1 MPLTRPTT
9 PEEAEERLKS
19 AFVLDDFGDVG
30 GEVEDFPIPDKKSFL
45 KTSATSAWAQGVIG
59 SPVSPYQVGWQGQ
72 KDGIVRSYFN
82 EKDAS
87 GVSDDDLFSK
97 IAEDYKAKDALAEAA
112 RNAAARGESWLGK
125 FREVEQT
132 MPTVAGGRQ
141 SSYLGLAREVHDK
154 FREKILPYQGIIKS
168 VAEKARSIET
178 SPEGM
183 DWSGMAQELIQVP
196 KESRPFVLEAISRQ
210 ATANIDANAASRLGK
225 EFARGF
231 ERFLDTAMSGS
242 YNVLAAAGQ
251 YSEIPLAPETP
262 QEIEARKARES
273 QDADLMDLRDDIRD
287 ISTGKLAKLED
298 VRLLGMN
305 ISGAARNVPMTIGAF
320 VPYIGPAALV
330 GSFQRET
337 ANELRRANPTM
348 SRETIEGIATISAP
362 FQALTEVVSDRLLF
376 GKLPN
381 LKRLFTTPAFS
392 AGGIAAQLAGRVALG
407 TATEYA
413 EEFTQGAVPKIVQS
427 LSSDVPD
434 VDWDGYFQDF
444 KDQSPELLAT
454 IIPLALFGAGVGQAT
469 DYRASVQMLYSADEM
484 MAAKIPEAEARK
496 ISELATTGKRPEAE
510 SLFRQEFRKA
520 ATKGEAPAEMRAAAQ
535 RVIAANQAQKQTFDD
550 SLGDPSKFGVNM
562 YRDAEGWKVETYNG
576 SIIKMESAEAAARY
590 VHDLKLSF
598 EEYQAETVIAL
609 ADDLVKAFPGTRLE
623 FSPSQLSADKENG
636 LVLFNP
642 VTGQKTVLK
651 DAKALENLWKEASA
665 ISFDSGNAPQYV
677 LGQNFMEFSQSIAR
691 VFRDVSGRVN
701 SVPQAITAMH
711 EVIEAAWKK
720 GLVDGAWS
728 VEGTRQIIATLV
740 PTLEAG
746 IAKLGKKAQA
756 QELLWLENAK
766 KAAAEGNEDLIREV
780 FSEMAVRTWI
790 GRDRDGNKTGL
801 RPGTILRALDAAVL
815 QEKSPENVTTYQR
828 LRAWF
833 KAVGAYLK
841 GVVATAKII
850 RDAERNGTIDDFTGF
865 LDKVL
870 GLETATR
877 EENEVKDGV
886 IDMAFSLAPEM
897 QSRAKPQTIA
907 PVTEMPDGAQLVGP
921 STFSIQ
927 AYHGTPHKVDKFST
941 AKIGTGEGAQAYG
954 WGLYFAENREVGEG
968 YREKLAQWS
977 LLTKDGKIYDD
988 RKELK
993 NLNVRAALNKNGS
1006 IDEAI
1011 ARARSVIESI
1021 PGTQGAELASAD
1033 IGTLEKLKADG
1044 GLTKTKGNLYTVELL
1059 PDADEFL
1066 DWDKPLSEQSEKV
1079 KAALSKEFKKLV
1091 QWEMTAGEWHSWMT
1105 NPRDGETDVK
1115 SFSEDAAKA
1124 GIPGIRY
1131 LDGGSRGAG
1140 DGTRNYV
1147 IFDES
1152 LVRILEENGKPVG
1165 STFSLAPTEQDKNL
1179 VTVHNLT
1186 ENNLKHALKVGGLA
1200 VPSLGVV
1207 RTDISSFD
1215 AFGEITLIARPDL
1228 VDPQRNKASK
1238 VFNADAYSPRYPT
1251 VKTVFNRRELDK
1263 VGPLFKGYFDELEKV
1278 TKKSYSWSVGNLVQ
1292 VLEDEG
1298 FNRLQS
1304 NHLAQYAYLRD
1315 AGLIQPPASEVS
1327 DYEFGDL
1334 LRKQTNDL
1342 RDEIVSFVQS
1352 RVDGAGVKYDE
1363 KIPDG
1368 YTNSGKRKFLPH
1380 DLDTVVK
1387 IMTRKLKDGEGFNYG
1402 VPSIR
1407 AANAK
1412 PFKTLKAIQD
1422 SRNKIVTA
1430 EEMEALKKEVNEEF
1444 IKLAGSAL
1452 AARKTKPSFGG
1463 LDAVSDDMKA
1473 LVQGDN
1479 SWIREMYDDSSII
1492 QEMKTFVAKL
1502 RDMPTEYFEAK
1513 VKRAV
1518 QLQEFEVAVVP
1529 STASDELKALI
1540 RKKGVAVREYDP
1552 TDKTSRRTTIES
1564 ASAEFGATFSLSPQ
1578 SGIDIVSDTLE
1589 SWQDVFDKAAKR
1601 NPARAMAIRDLA
1613 QQRIN
1618 RLGEMWAS
1626 DRWTAKGDKIRAV
1639 VEKRTKASLDTEQ
1652 SFRETLELDAIL
1664 AEKGMTT
1671 EEAQR
1676 SKDSK
1681 DYEAWQ
1687 RFQES
1692 KALILSKGEFTE
1704 EEANKMAE
1712 FSSDA
1717 WRKSFVS
1724 TVRDA
1729 VKEAKARVAPWREE
1743 ADDMQADDWSPRESL
1758 VRDMRVLNVALS
1770 AFPPEVRAKVTGGSM
1785 VKLAGLATERARY
1798 KAIQKALEKAI
1809 VETEVFMR
1817 KEYTGM
1823 LIKTLDKAAPI
1834 GKPGEVKKSKFIVT
1848 VQDEID
1854 AINDM
1859 VGMDHD
1865 DVATAIAAAEAAII
1879 TAQTPEDADAK
1890 LTELNLLELFGGI
1903 LDIKNTS
1910 SQEMASALE
1919 YLENI
1924 ISQGR
1929 DARKIIDEARRE
1941 RVKEM
1946 VNNAKREAYKGDS
1959 GPETTQAARATSAK
1973 KSGKAMLK
1981 KFFNE
1986 LSGFDAVLRDA
1997 FGPKSKTATEF
2008 SERFTLN
2015 SNRFED
2021 VQNERRKRFRDFARE
2036 LYRTKLGAKI
2046 NQKLITLERIENA
2059 SGVTYLKNRTVKTH
2073 KFTEEEAARIVA
2085 DPKAFGFTEKDAVA
2099 ISEEIQAIQETGG
2112 RRKVFTYEQVENEG
2126 DRTEIPLSQMDALYL
2141 SMALRQPGILEQQQ
2155 RYGYDQ
2161 ETVDQLEKFLTD
2173 DAKRWRSWMQTEYDS
2188 GYNSSNEVY
2197 MRINNTRMPKITFY
2211 APLLK
2216 NHQGQQAVLDPLN
2229 TGISSN
2235 SANPGS
2241 IKTRKARTSSLRIES
2256 AFSVFWSH
2264 FNQMEYWNA
2273 NAEYLR
2279 DVQSVMLNPEV
2290 REAVVSAHGEDG
2302 MATIS
2307 AWVQLQMSRG
2317 VGKAAMAL
2325 ASNKM
2330 IRNIKSGIS
2339 MKALALSYTTTLKTL
2354 PSVFY
2359 SLGEIHMSKWPAA
2372 LVSGMKHWDRLWKTN
2387 IIQRRLDIGGMPE
2400 LRDLGSSA
2408 LPMSWVNQGI
2418 RYGSYPTMYA
2428 DGVFTTYSA
2437 AMAYGTSFDE
2447 AKRQGASDDMAH
2459 KYAEERTSLIVS
2471 KTAQPENWTQK
2482 SLFENDASGAGVLW
2496 TMFMSDPRQKM
2507 ALTGEVLNQWRKG
2520 TATREEAARK
2530 FLAYWVIPGV
2540 MFQLANAVGRS
2551 LFKGDDDEWEFVD
2564 FATAALVGQ
2573 FQGLVLFGSAIEM
2586 IFSAAIAAAA
2596 EKITGEEVK
2605 RKPVWNSSK
2614 NPLDQAAQDLIKS
2627 GEKLF
2632 MEDGDPLEKSWE
2644 AAKSAG
2650 MAITPL
2656 YPAGAILSTGER
2668 VMKDT
2673 TNLFY
2678 GADEK

>member
-1 MPLTRPTT
+1 MT
-9 PEEAEERLKS
+9 PQEKLRRAL
-19 AFVLDDFGDVG
+19 LNDDFGDSAQIIDNQPLGDLV
-30 GEVEDFPIPDKKSFL
+30 PDKTQFMRNAAL
-45 KTSATSAWAQGVIG
+45 GAWMSQA
-59 SPVSPYQVGWQGQ
+59 SGQ
-72 KDGIVRSYFN
+72 KMIAGAADWQANKDAITRSYF
-82 EKDAS
+82 KMPTAK
-87 GVSDDDLFSK
+87 GVSDDQLHGLVKSH
-97 IAEDYKAKDALAEAA
+97 IQTAEDAATLAADGALTGEPLPSVIDAVRGKRGASPLRPIFDRYEQDAMRRHTALTVKLAPYRSLVNQVAGDLKKTMEGPDALTPAFEAAADRLLSVPPEDRRLVLQAIGATGGKDAKDRASTLQKMAVAMDRMTESVVMSSAAKASDIALGGILSPLE
-112 RNAAARGESWLGK
+112 GQEPDT
-125 FREVEQT
+125 V
-132 MPTVAGGRQ
+132 MPDYKNDELRLLTQQIRTVADQEIDPIKGDGWWSQTGIDVARMIPQ
-141 SSYLGLAREVHDK
+141 TAVTIANPALGMAANWAYFENTIAGEAMMQDPRLTPD
-154 FREKILPYQGIIKS
+154 Q
-168 VAEKARSIET
+168 ARSIAGVSAPLNAAVET
-178 SPEGM
+178 VTALIPFGRVKLPFVQKWLQATATSLPTTAARFGVRAAAGTAAEINEEYIQA
-183 DWSGMAQELIQVP
+183 WTPLKAQEL
-196 KESRPFVLEAISRQ
+196 LGALRQ
-210 ATANIDANAASRLGK
+210 D
-225 EFARGF
+225 
-231 ERFLDTAMSGS
+231 M
-242 YNVLAAAGQ
+242 
-251 YSEIPLAPETP
+251 
-262 QEIEARKARES
+262 
-273 QDADLMDLRDDIRD
+273 
-287 ISTGKLAKLED
+287 
-298 VRLLGMN
+298 
-305 ISGAARNVPMTIGAF
+305 
-320 VPYIGPAALV
+320 
-330 GSFQRET
+330 
-337 ANELRRANPTM
+337 
-348 SRETIEGIATISAP
+348 
-362 FQALTEVVSDRLLF
+362 
-376 GKLPN
+376 
-381 LKRLFTTPAFS
+381 
-392 AGGIAAQLAGRVALG
+392 
-407 TATEYA
+407 
-413 EEFTQGAVPKIVQS
+413 
-427 LSSDVPD
+427 PD
-434 VDWDGYFQDF
+434 VDWENRMPKFSEIAAQTWG
-444 KDQSPELLAT
+444 P
-454 IIPLALFGAGVGQAT
+454 ALVFSLVGAGSVSISEVNGGRALAADVDLMVAQGLSPAKAQSIATAAESNNWQHVDTLFREDFVKPEKAT
-469 DYRASVQMLYSADEM
+469 DAE
-484 MAAKIPEAEARK
+484 KAEA
-496 ISELATTGKRPEAE
+496 T
-510 SLFRQEFRKA
+510 
-520 ATKGEAPAEMRAAAQ
+520 Q
-535 RVIAANQAQKQTFDD
+535 RFVAKMQAQQQTESVNSKEAAD
-550 SLGDPSKFGVNM
+550 LGVRVF
-562 YRDAEGWKVETYNG
+562 RDAESWKVETAGG
-576 SIIKMESAEAAARY
+576 SVINADSAEAAGRIRDDIKMASTEYEAETMVALVDDMVQSRPDMR
-590 VHDLKLSF
+590 VELRPEVAAATGEGIEFTNPITGKTTKIADAKSF
-598 EEYQAETVIAL
+598 QNLRYQAAAV
-609 ADDLVKAFPGTRLE
+609 DG
-623 FSPSQLSADKENG
+623 
-636 LVLFNP
+636 
-642 VTGQKTVLK
+642 
-651 DAKALENLWKEASA
+651 
-665 ISFDSGNAPQYV
+665 
-677 LGQNFMEFSQSIAR
+677 SQSDAPRLILGDNYFEFAQGIAR
-691 VFRDVSGRVN
+691 VFRRERGPQ
-701 SVPQAITAMH
+701 SVPQMMTAAH
-711 EVIEAAWKK
+711 EVIENSFRR
-720 GLVDGAWS
+720 GLVAGQWTEQDAKNAIGS
-728 VEGTRQIIATLV
+728 IIPA
-740 PTLEAG
+740 LESG
-746 IAKLGKKAQA
+746 ILKLGAKATA
-756 QELLWLENAK
+756 EEKSWLDNAK
-766 KAAAEGNEDLIREV
+766 RAVAEGDSNLVREV
-780 FSEMAVRTWI
+780 ISELGVRTWI

-801 RPGTILRALDAAVL
+801 RPGTILRALDAAIL
-815 QEKSPENVTTYQR
+815 QEAKPENVTTYQR

-870 GLETATR
+870 GLEAATR
-877 EENEVKDGV
+877 EESEVKAGV
-886 IDMAFSLAPEM
+886 QDMAFSLAPEL
-897 QSRAKPQTIA
+897 RKPDLTEFEAKLEELQTLDL
-907 PVTEMPDGAQLVGP
+907 EEDQFNMPRFNHENDNLVETLIVGEAHLMVRGKDEISPYGAHELFIVDNDDNPIGFVRLTKSPEQI
-921 STFSIQ
+921 SINMIHINED
-927 AYHGTPHKVDKFST
+927 YRGRGIGSEFYRYWLDKGVSVRSDKEITDST
-941 AKIGTGEGAQAYG
+941 AAVYMKLAK
-954 WGLYFAENREVGEG
+954 EG
-968 YREKLAQWS
+968 YAASVE
-977 LLTKDGKIYDD
+977 DG
-988 RKELK
+988 
-993 NLNVRAALNKNGS
+993 RAVL
-1006 IDEAI
+1006 
-1011 ARARSVIESI
+1011 R
-1021 PGTQGAELASAD
+1021 
-1033 IGTLEKLKADG
+1033 
-1044 GLTKTKGNLYTVELL
+1044 
-1059 PDADEFL
+1059 
-1066 DWDKPLSEQSEKV
+1066 
-1079 KAALSKEFKKLV
+1079 
-1091 QWEMTAGEWHSWMT
+1091 
-1105 NPRDGETDVK
+1105 
-1115 SFSEDAAKA
+1115 
-1124 GIPGIRY
+1124 
-1131 LDGGSRGAG
+1131 
-1140 DGTRNYV
+1140 
-1147 IFDES
+1147 
-1152 LVRILEENGKPVG
+1152 GKPVG
-1165 STFSLAPTEQDKNL
+1165 STFSLAPTEQDREYLAAVESGDLAKAQAMVDEAAKAAGYGTQKFYHGNPWGPIE
-1179 VTVHNLT
+1179 VFDNTKSPEFYEDIEEDDDGGNYDRGAHWFT
-1186 ENNLKHALKVGGLA
+1186 DSKVNGFGYAGKSLARGAGPFEKSLA
-1200 VPSLGVV
+1200 VKLPEKDLPAGTKVV
-1207 RTDISSFD
+1207 VFPGNGALRVVLDD
-1215 AFGEITLIARPDL
+1215 E
-1228 VDPQRNKASK
+1228 QASK
-1238 VFNADAYSPRYPT
+1238 DRLPERFLTPT
-1251 VKTVFNRRELDK
+1251 GRMK
-1263 VGPLFKGYFDELEKV
+1263 KG
-1278 TKKSYSWSVGNLVQ
+1278 VQ
-1292 VLEDEG
+1292 
-1298 FNRLQS
+1298 
-1304 NHLAQYAYLRD
+1304 
-1315 AGLIQPPASEVS
+1315 IQV
-1327 DYEFGDL
+1327 
-1334 LRKQTNDL
+1334 
-1342 RDEIVSFVQS
+1342 
-1352 RVDGAGVKYDE
+1352 
-1363 KIPDG
+1363 
-1368 YTNSGKRKFLPH
+1368 FLPN
-1380 DLDTVVK
+1380 
-1387 IMTRKLKDGEGFNYG
+1387 GASAGG
-1402 VPSIR
+1402 
-1407 AANAK
+1407 
-1412 PFKTLKAIQD
+1412 
-1422 SRNKIVTA
+1422 A
-1430 EEMEALKKEVNEEF
+1430 ELWNLNNGKEPE
-1444 IKLAGSAL
+1444 S
-1452 AARKTKPSFGG
+1452 P
-1463 LDAVSDDMKA
+1463 
-1473 LVQGDN
+1473 
-1479 SWIREMYDDSSII
+1479 
-1492 QEMKTFVAKL
+1492 
-1502 RDMPTEYFEAK
+1502 
-1513 VKRAV
+1513 
-1518 QLQEFEVAVVP
+1518 
-1529 STASDELKALI
+1529 LKALELARRSYNLPI
-1540 RKKGVAVREYDP
+1540 SQRTTSHLTSAYLKLNNPKMVDMGGESFRKMGKKAKQARGEGHDALIVLNVIDPGANPLRAEPQTSVAVF
-1552 TDKTSRRTTIES
+1552 S
-1564 ASAEFGATFSLSPQ
+1564 ASQIKSADPVTRDESGQVIPLSQRFNPETPDIRFSLSPQ

-1589 SWQDVFDKAAKR
+1589 SWQGVFDAAAKR
-1601 NPARAMAIRDLA
+1601 NPTRAMAIRDLA

-1618 RLGEMWAS
+1618 KLGENWAS

-1639 VEKRTKASLDTEQ
+1639 VEKRTKSSLDDEQ
-1652 SFRETLELDAIL
+1652 AMREALRYQELLDAGMMSLTPETLAAWSEGVDSLQKHPFIRRMLGFHGRFMSASSAERQGKLKTDGKGNAGDYNGAPWIPPFMYAGGDNGIMPSEMAQNLYDDGMLSDPYVDTLWNELESIIKSHKSAKE
-1664 AEKGMTT
+1664 AYAKA
-1671 EEAQR
+1671 EEAVK
-1676 SKDSK
+1676 SVEKDARK
-1681 DYEAWQ
+1681 QAKAEA
-1687 RFQES
+1687 
-1692 KALILSKGEFTE
+1692 A
-1704 EEANKMAE
+1704 
-1712 FSSDA
+1712 A
-1717 WRKSFVS
+1717 WRQ
-1724 TVRDA
+1724 
-1729 VKEAKARVAPWREE
+1729 E

-1770 AFPPEVRAKVTGGSM
+1770 AFPPEVRAKITGGSM

-1809 VETEVFMR
+1809 VETEAFMR
-1817 KEYTGM
+1817 KEYTGI

-1929 DARKIIDEARRE
+1929 DARKMIDEARRE

-1946 VNNAKREAYKGDS
+1946 VSNAKREAYKGDS
-1959 GPETTQAARATSAK
+1959 GPETTQAARASAAK

-1997 FGPKSKTATEF
+1997 FGPKSKTAAEF

-2085 DPKAFGFTEKDAVA
+2085 DPKAFGFTEKDAAA

-2173 DAKRWRSWMQTEYDS
+2173 DAKRWRSWMQMEYDA
-2188 GYNSSNEVY
+2188 GYNSANEVY
-2197 MRINNTRMPKITFY
+2197 MRMFNTRMPKITFY
-2211 APLLK
+2211 APLMK

-2330 IRNIKSGIS
+2330 FRNVKSAIS

-2418 RYGSYPTMYA
+2418 RYGSHPTMYA

-2447 AKRQGASDDMAH
+2447 AKRQDASDAMAH
-2459 KYAEERTSLIVS
+2459 KYAEERTALIVS
-2471 KTAQPENWTQK
+2471 KTAQPESWTQK
-2482 SLFENDASGAGVLW
+2482 SLLENDVSGAGVLW

-2586 IFSAAIAAAA
+2586 IISSAIAAAA

-2605 RKPVWNSSK
+2605 RKPFWNSSK
-2614 NPLDQAAQDLIKS
+2614 NPIDQAAQDLIKS

>member
-132 MPTVAGGRQ
+132 MPNVAGGRQ

-154 FREKILPYQGIIKS
+154 FREKILPYQGIIRS

-413 EEFTQGAVPKIVQS
+413 EEFAQGAVPKIVQS

-484 MAAKIPEAEARK
+484 MAAKIPAEEARK
-496 ISELATTGKRPEAE
+496 IAELATTGKRPEAE

-576 SIIKMESAEAAARY
+576 SVIKMESAEAAARY

-609 ADDLVKAFPGTRLE
+609 ADDLVQAFPGTRLE
-623 FSPSQLSADKENG
+623 LSPSQLSADKENG
-636 LVLFNP
+636 LVLYNP
-642 VTGQKTVLK
+642 VTDQKTVLK

-665 ISFDSGNAPQYV
+665 ISFDSGNSPQYV
-677 LGQNFMEFSQSIAR
+677 LGQNFMEFGQSIAR
-691 VFRDVSGRVN
+691 VFRDASGRVN

-720 GLVDGAWS
+720 GLDDGAWS

-766 KAAAEGNEDLIREV
+766 KAIAESNEDLVREV
-780 FSEMAVRTWI
+780 FVEMAVRTWI

-801 RPGTILRALDAAVL
+801 RPGTILRAIDAAVL

-870 GLETATR
+870 GIEAAAR
-877 EENEVKDGV
+877 EESEVKQDV
-886 IDMAFSLAPEM
+886 QNMAFSLAPEL
-897 QSRAKPQTIA
+897 K
-907 PVTEMPDGAQLVGP
+907 DG
-921 STFSIQ
+921 STFSLAPTERDLTEFEAKLEELQTLDLEEDQFNMPRFNSKKDSLVETLITGE
-927 AYHGTPHKVDKFST
+927 AHLMVRGKDEISPYGAHELFIVDNDDAPIGFVRLTKSPEQISINMIHINEDYRGRGIGSEFYRYWLDKGVSVRSDKEITDST
-941 AKIGTGEGAQAYG
+941 AAVYMKLAK
-954 WGLYFAENREVGEG
+954 EG
-968 YREKLAQWS
+968 YAASVE
-977 LLTKDGKIYDD
+977 DG
-988 RKELK
+988 
-993 NLNVRAALNKNGS
+993 RAVL
-1006 IDEAI
+1006 
-1011 ARARSVIESI
+1011 R
-1021 PGTQGAELASAD
+1021 
-1033 IGTLEKLKADG
+1033 
-1044 GLTKTKGNLYTVELL
+1044 
-1059 PDADEFL
+1059 
-1066 DWDKPLSEQSEKV
+1066 
-1079 KAALSKEFKKLV
+1079 
-1091 QWEMTAGEWHSWMT
+1091 
-1105 NPRDGETDVK
+1105 
-1115 SFSEDAAKA
+1115 
-1124 GIPGIRY
+1124 
-1131 LDGGSRGAG
+1131 
-1140 DGTRNYV
+1140 
-1147 IFDES
+1147 
-1152 LVRILEENGKPVG
+1152 GKPVG
-1165 STFSLAPTEQDKNL
+1165 STFSLSPT
-1179 VTVHNLT
+1179 
-1186 ENNLKHALKVGGLA
+1186 
-1200 VPSLGVV
+1200 
-1207 RTDISSFD
+1207 
-1215 AFGEITLIARPDL
+1215 
-1228 VDPQRNKASK
+1228 
-1238 VFNADAYSPRYPT
+1238 
-1251 VKTVFNRRELDK
+1251 
-1263 VGPLFKGYFDELEKV
+1263 
-1278 TKKSYSWSVGNLVQ
+1278 
-1292 VLEDEG
+1292 
-1298 FNRLQS
+1298 
-1304 NHLAQYAYLRD
+1304 
-1315 AGLIQPPASEVS
+1315 
-1327 DYEFGDL
+1327 
-1334 LRKQTNDL
+1334 
-1342 RDEIVSFVQS
+1342 
-1352 RVDGAGVKYDE
+1352 
-1363 KIPDG
+1363 
-1368 YTNSGKRKFLPH
+1368 
-1380 DLDTVVK
+1380 
-1387 IMTRKLKDGEGFNYG
+1387 
-1402 VPSIR
+1402 
-1407 AANAK
+1407 
-1412 PFKTLKAIQD
+1412 
-1422 SRNKIVTA
+1422 
-1430 EEMEALKKEVNEEF
+1430 
-1444 IKLAGSAL
+1444 
-1452 AARKTKPSFGG
+1452 
-1463 LDAVSDDMKA
+1463 
-1473 LVQGDN
+1473 
-1479 SWIREMYDDSSII
+1479 
-1492 QEMKTFVAKL
+1492 
-1502 RDMPTEYFEAK
+1502 
-1513 VKRAV
+1513 
-1518 QLQEFEVAVVP
+1518 
-1529 STASDELKALI
+1529 
-1540 RKKGVAVREYDP
+1540 
-1552 TDKTSRRTTIES
+1552 
-1564 ASAEFGATFSLSPQ
+1564 

-1601 NPARAMAIRDLA
+1601 NPTRAMAIRDLA

-1618 RLGEMWAS
+1618 RLGEMWAA

-1639 VEKRTKASLDTEQ
+1639 VEKRTKGGLDDEQ
-1652 SFRETLELDAIL
+1652 AMREALRYQELLDAGMMTLTPDVLMAWSEGVGTLEDDPLISKMLHDNGRLMSKSTAARQGLPIKDLYDDAVWL
-1664 AEKGMTT
+1664 PPQFYSGGMTIST
-1671 EEAQR
+1671 AIVTFKDGSMGSYDAAKVPAEVKADIEQGKATVKINKTRTPPTGGIMPDVMANNLGFDTASEMWAALESSIKSHRSAKEGYAKAEA
-1676 SKDSK
+1676 
-1681 DYEAWQ
+1681 
-1687 RFQES
+1687 
-1692 KALILSKGEFTE
+1692 
-1704 EEANKMAE
+1704 
-1712 FSSDA
+1712 
-1717 WRKSFVS
+1717 
-1724 TVRDA
+1724 A
-1729 VKEAKARVAPWREE
+1729 VKAVEKQAREQAKAEAAEWRQE

-1903 LDIKNTS
+1903 LDTKNTS
-1910 SQEMASALE
+1910 SQELASALE

-1929 DARKIIDEARRE
+1929 DARKMIDEARRE

-1959 GPETTQAARATSAK
+1959 GPETTQAARAAAAK

-2046 NQKLITLERIENA
+2046 NQKLIILERIENA

-2073 KFTEEEAARIVA
+2073 KFTEEEAVRIVA
-2085 DPKAFGFTEKDAVA
+2085 DPKAFGFTEKDAAA

-2173 DAKRWRSWMQTEYDS
+2173 DAKRWRSWMQMEYDA
-2188 GYNSSNEVY
+2188 GYNSANEVY
-2197 MRINNTRMPKITFY
+2197 MRMFNTRMPKITFY
-2211 APLLK
+2211 APLMK

-2317 VGKAAMAL
+2317 IGKAAL
-2325 ASNKM
+2325 AIAGSKM
-2330 IRNIKSGIS
+2330 FRNVKSAIS
-2339 MKALALSYTTTLKTL
+2339 MKALALNLSTTLKTI

-2359 SLGEIHMSKWPAA
+2359 SFGEIHMSKWPAA

-2459 KYAEERTSLIVS
+2459 KYAEERTALIVS

-2482 SLFENDASGAGVLW
+2482 SLFENDASGAGSLFF
-2496 TMFMSDPRQKM
+2496 MFTSDPRQKL
-2507 ALTGEVLNQWRKG
+2507 ALAGEALNQWRKG
-2520 TATREEAARK
+2520 SATTEEAMRK
-2530 FLAYWVIPGV
+2530 FLAYWVLPGV
-2540 MFQLANAVGRS
+2540 MFQLANAIGRS
-2551 LFKGDDDEWEFVD
+2551 VFKGDDDEWEVVD

-2573 FQGLVLFGSAIEM
+2573 FQGLALLGSAAEI
-2586 IFSAAIAAAA
+2586 IVAAAIAGAA

-2605 RKPVWNSSK
+2605 KKPIWNSPK
-2614 NPLDQAAQDLIKS
+2614 NPLDQAAQELVKS
-2627 GEKLF
+2627 VGKIT
-2632 MEDGDPLEKSWE
+2632 EDDVKDGPSKAWE
-2644 AAKSAG
+2644 ITKSAG
-2650 MAITPL
+2650 MLLAPL
-2656 YPAGAILSTGER
+2656 TPAGAIPSTAER